1 MSKIVVLATAILIAV
16 TLPAAA
22 QSNGQS
28 SRPGIPPV
36 DTNPDPDELRNIFS
50 FQVENDFFNIVGK
63 SDRDYTN
70 GLRIGWLSPAL
81 PSLPD
86 LLANI
91 TNFPT
96 LFGERP
102 ATSVTRRVGISVGQN
117 LYTPQNT
124 DTSQPIFNDRP
135 YAAWLYSSVALQQTY
150 KRTNEKGVEEPIR
163 QDTIQLELGLVGPA
177 AGGAFVQNDF
187 HRLINDAPANGW
199 ANQLHN
205 EPTLGLTFER
215 RWRVGRGTVFDSP
228 KLEYDMVPTFGFA
241 AGNVSDYIDVGGVV
255 RLGKDLGNDFGPP
268 RSRPAL
274 PGSEGFQGDG
284 FRWYLFAGLN
294 GQAVARNMFLD
305 GNLDGNSM
313 HVTHRPLVAEG
324 TLGIAF
330 LFNGVRVSFTQVLRT
345 PEFFEQD
352 RFDQYASINVSF
364 RY

>member
-1 MSKIVVLATAILIAV
+1 MSKIAALATTILIAAI
-16 TLPAAA
+16 LPAAA
-22 QSNGQS
+22 QNV
-28 SRPGIPPV
+28 PPV
-36 DTNPDPDELRNIFS
+36 GTHPNPDEQRNIFS
-50 FQVENDFFNIVGK
+50 FQIENDVFNVVGK

-70 GLRIGWLSPAL
+70 GARLGWLSPAL

-86 LLANI
+86 WFANI

-96 LFGERP
+96 LFGEAQP
-102 ATSVTRRVGISVGQN
+102 SLVTRRVGISIGQN

-124 DTSQPIFNDRP
+124 DTFQPIFNDRP
-135 YAAWLYSSVALQQTY
+135 YAAWLYSSFALQQTY
-150 KRTNEKGVEEPIR
+150 KKVNEKGVEDPIR
-163 QDTIQLELGLVGPA
+163 QDTIQLEIGLVGPA
-177 AGGAFVQNDF
+177 AGGEFVQNNF

-215 RWRVGRGTVFDSP
+215 RWRVLQGTVFDVP
-228 KLEYDMVPTFGFA
+228 KLQYDVVPTVGLA
-241 AGNVSDYIDVGGVV
+241 VGNVSDYFEAGGIV
-255 RLGKDLGNDFGPP
+255 RIGKDLAADFGPP

-274 PGSEGFQGDG
+274 PGSEGFEGDG

-313 HVTHRPLVAEG
+313 HVTHRPLVGEG
-324 TLGIAF
+324 TLGLAL

-345 PEFFEQD
+345 PEFFERD